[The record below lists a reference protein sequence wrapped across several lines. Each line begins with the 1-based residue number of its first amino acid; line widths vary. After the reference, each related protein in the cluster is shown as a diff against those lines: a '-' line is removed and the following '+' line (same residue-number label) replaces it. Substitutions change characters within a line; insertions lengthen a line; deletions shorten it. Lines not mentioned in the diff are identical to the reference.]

1 MVKRRYADRGKIT
14 RTITATTFDLSYF
27 DRETRE
33 IKTAHFTLTGRLAE
47 KEMLSSAPDGCVG
60 LEVTNVQ
67 CTETLYV
74 CDIEDFIK
82 VAKPIADNE
91 TVDEN

>member
-1 MVKRRYADRGKIT
+1 
-14 RTITATTFDLSYF
+14 
-27 DRETRE
+27 
-33 IKTAHFTLTGRLAE
+33 
-47 KEMLSSAPDGCVG
+47 MLSSAPDGCVG

-82 VAKPIADNE
+82 VAKPVVDNE
-91 TVDEN
+91 N

>member
-1 MVKRRYADRGKIT
+1 MAKRRYADRGKIT
-14 RTITATTFDLSYF
+14 RTITATSFDMSF
-27 DRETRE
+27 FNRETHE
-33 IKTAHFTLTGRLAE
+33 IQTAHFMLAGKLTE
-47 KEMLSSAPDGCVG
+47 KKMLSSAPDGCVG

-82 VAKPIADNE
+82 VAKPVVDNE
-91 TVDEN
+91 RGNKL